1 MDILVR
7 FPFHNYF
14 LQLYKNFSFV
24 LLVDATETSDG
35 VVMIDSDLPVVAYDK
50 IENKKYAVSS
60 SNKK

>member
-1 MDILVR
+1 MR
-7 FPFHNYF
+7 FPFHNSC

-24 LLVDATETSDG
+24 LLVDATEASDG

-50 IENKKYAVSS
+50 IGNKKYAVSS